1 MGIHKNPPQPGEMEQ
16 MTESCMT
23 SPVVPAAAVANGL
36 DKHGVFPAA
45 RRGGRLVQMAEF
57 SARMRCFKGAYEGED
72 WRPLGISHCHSY
84 GNSQK
89 VP

>member
-1 MGIHKNPPQPGEMEQ
+1 MSRIGRSQESMGIHKNPPQPGEMEQ

-45 RRGGRLVQMAEF
+45 RRTAGADGRVQRTDAVLQRRLRRGGLAATGDF
-57 SARMRCFKGAYEGED
+57 TL
-72 WRPLGISHCHSY
+72 P
-84 GNSQK
+84 
-89 VP
+89 